1 MHCTIP
7 PRPNRHPGEQ
17 DLEVFYDIDV
27 VSSLALFFSQLVL
40 SSRQTGASYE
50 SSGLRQ
56 CDDVIG
62 KTHCHIEGEGCQE
75 SQCSLYAKRP
85 AREDAPALTSD
96 AWDVTGGVPGTN
108 KFGQEPTSLDKNQQV
123 WNREKRVRDKSTG
136 SGARGREKDMTQ
148 CQQPIR
154 ERGAWS
160 RDQLQANQ
168 RRIISGQPHHLYYMF
183 FPVYIFVVTYF
194 VCNVLT
200 CRSLGSPLT
209 GSVSTFVHQLFGV
222 GQLADHHFILLC
234 TSNSRNHIVCSLLL
248 ILGCLLPYSHT
259 ENSPNKWVW
268 SSNGRSIDGIS
279 YDTEEGNSH
288 SSYRPKND
296 YTRLNNNY
304 STPNRDSNLDFSV
317 IGSLVYCESSVL
329 DHVATEAAPIYENE
343 GDNNQFRPPLRP
355 MRPFPQPPL
364 PPPDYQQYRPPI
376 NNNYNNNN
384 NNNRPGPGVLT
395 GSLPS
400 LNGDRQYHEYDRCKC
415 AHSFNCE
422 SPGIQFVYYAPGTL
436 PRWAHHSSR
445 DFTLESA
452 KRPAEAGIP
461 ISTTWGSAL
470 TELGHCDTD
479 KKYCCYNLKPG
490 HHQETNPG
498 NRGPGGGFGAGPGS
512 NGRPIY
518 DRPVLVGPGG
528 PTGIVSGPNRPP
540 YSQYGREDTDNY
552 RPRPDRNYYE
562 PYGRSASSNQRKTV
576 EKS

>member
-1 MHCTIP
+1 
-7 PRPNRHPGEQ
+7 
-17 DLEVFYDIDV
+17 
-27 VSSLALFFSQLVL
+27 
-40 SSRQTGASYE
+40 
-50 SSGLRQ
+50 
-56 CDDVIG
+56 
-62 KTHCHIEGEGCQE
+62 
-75 SQCSLYAKRP
+75 
-85 AREDAPALTSD
+85 
-96 AWDVTGGVPGTN
+96 
-108 KFGQEPTSLDKNQQV
+108 
-123 WNREKRVRDKSTG
+123 
-136 SGARGREKDMTQ
+136 
-148 CQQPIR
+148 
-154 ERGAWS
+154 
-160 RDQLQANQ
+160 
-168 RRIISGQPHHLYYMF
+168 MF

-304 STPNRDSNLDFSV
+304 RKISDIPTNKVTIFRPP
-317 IGSLVYCESSVL
+317 
-329 DHVATEAAPIYENE
+329 APIYENE

-384 NNNRPGPGVLT
+384 NNNNNRPGPGVLT
-395 GSLPS
+395 GPLPS

-470 TELGHCDTD
+470 TELRKDALEHPMFRSSLLTTFTISPTLLVPASLEMPVSQPHYGTIGKSSYLFHFSPSVSATPPTGLFPPLQMLSHRGHCDTD

-490 HHQETNPG
+490 HRQETNPG

>member
-1 MHCTIP
+1 MG
-7 PRPNRHPGEQ
+7 PR
-17 DLEVFYDIDV
+17 I
-27 VSSLALFFSQLVL
+27 
-40 SSRQTGASYE
+40 
-50 SSGLRQ
+50 
-56 CDDVIG
+56 C
-62 KTHCHIEGEGCQE
+62 
-75 SQCSLYAKRP
+75 
-85 AREDAPALTSD
+85 
-96 AWDVTGGVPGTN
+96 
-108 KFGQEPTSLDKNQQV
+108 
-123 WNREKRVRDKSTG
+123 
-136 SGARGREKDMTQ
+136 
-148 CQQPIR
+148 
-154 ERGAWS
+154 
-160 RDQLQANQ
+160 
-168 RRIISGQPHHLYYMF
+168 
-183 FPVYIFVVTYF
+183 
-194 VCNVLT
+194 
-200 CRSLGSPLT
+200 
-209 GSVSTFVHQLFGV
+209 
-222 GQLADHHFILLC
+222 
-234 TSNSRNHIVCSLLL
+234 NSRNHIVCSLLL

-304 STPNRDSNLDFSV
+304 SLAQHETGALAIEVDSQCSAFAQNGGKDSEGGGGWWRKKICSIAPRPCASGLHYAALHCTALPADRRYSAC
-317 IGSLVYCESSVL
+317 LVYFESDAFDQAV
-329 DHVATEAAPIYENE
+329 TEEAPIYENE

-384 NNNRPGPGVLT
+384 NNNNNRPGPGVLT
-395 GSLPS
+395 GPLPS

-422 SPGIQFVYYAPGTL
+422 SPGIQF
-436 PRWAHHSSR
+436 
-445 DFTLESA
+445 
-452 KRPAEAGIP
+452 
-461 ISTTWGSAL
+461 
-470 TELGHCDTD
+470 GHCDTD

-490 HHQETNPG
+490 HRQEPNPG